1 LVPQVIIPELA
12 VRSVSVE
19 KVLVLE
25 ASSSLTQPT
34 TPPNG
39 TVLAVVTEKKTFYP
53 LDSFMIEAVP
63 PQAVTAKVFM
73 TTSTTVVA
81 NNYKLAPALSPC
93 IIFIPETYIVA
104 VVGD

>member
-1 LVPQVIIPELA
+1 
-12 VRSVSVE
+12 
-19 KVLVLE
+19 VLVFSE
-25 ASSSLTQPT
+25 ASSLTQPT

-53 LDSFMIEAVP
+53 LELFMIEAVP

-73 TTSTTVVA
+73 TTLTAVVA
-81 NNYKLAPALSPC
+81 NNYKLAPALSVWN
-93 IIFIPETYIVA
+93 IFQPETYIVA